1 MRLSLLNMDELFTY
15 VDELV
20 VLVLLYVVEEAVAEL
35 PHSVGAGEGYFLPV
49 HSDLI

>member
-35 PHSVGAGEGYFLPV
+35 PHTVVAGGYFLPV
-49 HSDLI
+49 DGDLT